1 MNLREKAILAEKAAR
16 ASGEMLQHQ
25 NNFKVTRKAYND
37 FVTEMD
43 VKSETLIKEILL
55 GACPEDEFFGEESGG
70 ATECLGRWIVDP
82 IDGTANFM
90 RSQPLYTISIAYE
103 YKGELVVGCVYCPP
117 TGELFLGVKGEGAT
131 LNGKPI
137 HVTDI
142 TDTRNA
148 IVHMAFAHRFEPL
161 RERTL
166 KIIDKLV
173 CNTSD
178 LRRSGSCAYD
188 MCSVAA
194 GHCEAYVE
202 LGLSLYDYA
211 AGYVILTEAGGKL
224 SAWDENEDP
233 IATGNLL
240 ASNTVIEDAIRA
252 LVTE

>member
-1 MNLREKAILAEKAAR
+1 
-16 ASGEMLQHQ
+16 
-25 NNFKVTRKAYND
+25 
-37 FVTEMD
+37 
-43 VKSETLIKEILL
+43 
-55 GACPEDEFFGEESGG
+55 
-70 ATECLGRWIVDP
+70 
-82 IDGTANFM
+82 M

-148 IVHMAFAHRFEPL
+148 IVHMAFAHRFEVL

-178 LRRSGSCAYD
+178 LRRLGSCAYD
-188 MCSVAA
+188 LCLVASGYA
-194 GHCEAYVE
+194 EGYVE

-211 AGYVILTEAGGKL
+211 AGCVILKEAGGTITDWEPGK
-224 SAWDENEDP
+224 DC
-233 IATGNLL
+233 IKTGHLL
-240 ASNTVIEDAIRA
+240 ASNTILHEALRE